1 MRKFIPVV
9 VSIAVANPTLYLVA
23 VGLAPAL
30 LATAAIQTAMDET
43 VFTTIQGFKWG
54 KVFYAMN
61 ATPLSGRQIANGV
74 FLSSFLRAA
83 FSTVVYGVVIDLFGG
98 FSSARGWFA
107 VLVGLLAGSA
117 FGALMLGVSAWIRN
131 DDQFFNILGRFIMM
145 PLFLFSGTFYQ
156 LSTLPIYLRW
166 VGWASPI
173 WHATELGRYMTYGH
187 HISVVMFIV
196 HFGYLIAMLAFGMW
210 LAYRE
215 FEKRWMAFKNSA
227 WIAVLSGFFEPVLYL
242 LSFGYGLGHLIGTI
256 TLPGGR
262 VVSYAMFIAPGLL
275 ATSAMNGAI
284 YDSTWNVFFKL
295 KFDRIYQGMLQ
306 TSLGSVDVALGEIG
320 WALIRGLAYT
330 VGFMCIAVPAGL
342 IPSWWGILA
351 IPAAVLIA
359 FGFASIGM
367 AITSCFT
374 TFQQMDFVNIV
385 MLPLFLF
392 SGSFYPLTVYP
403 GYLQA
408 ILKASPLWQ
417 AIEMVR
423 DLTLGVVL
431 PQHQSD

>member
-1 MRKFIPVV
+1 MSIDTA
-9 VSIAVANPTLYLVA
+9 VSIAQSRRGTLGEGNFAGRPQV
-23 VGLAPAL
+23 L
-30 LATAAIQTAMDET
+30 LER
-43 VFTTIQGFKWG
+43 
-54 KVFYAMN
+54 
-61 ATPLSGRQIANGV
+61 S
-74 FLSSFLRAA
+74 
-83 FSTVVYGVVIDLFGG
+83 
-98 FSSARGWFA
+98 
-107 VLVGLLAGSA
+107 
-117 FGALMLGVSAWIRN
+117 
-131 DDQFFNILGRFIMM
+131 
-145 PLFLFSGTFYQ
+145 
-156 LSTLPIYLRW
+156 
-166 VGWASPI
+166 
-173 WHATELGRYMTYGH
+173 
-187 HISVVMFIV
+187 
-196 HFGYLIAMLAFGMW
+196 
-210 LAYRE
+210 
-215 FEKRWMAFKNSA
+215 WMAFKNSA

-423 DLTLGVVL
+423 DLTLGVVSWGIL
-431 PQHQSD
+431 WHVLYFAVMVGIGVTATSKRLTKLFLR